1 MCETN
6 PTTQM
11 QEKSKE
17 CSGDC
22 NDCHRRQTHQL
33 SGMQEQVAL
42 ILQQLH
48 QTAK

>member
-1 MCETN
+1 MCDTN
-6 PTTQM
+6 PTTQK

-22 NDCHRRQTHQL
+22 DNCQGRQRQS

-48 QTAK
+48 QTAP

>member
-6 PTTQM
+6 PKTKV

-22 NDCHRRQTHQL
+22 DACEGRQGQL

-42 ILQQLH
+42 ILQQLN
-48 QTAK
+48 QTGK